1 MIEKKFI
8 ITLILQKHYQN
19 NYNLEGF
26 TVKERFNALE
36 VMEMA
41 KDIEKRGKKFYL
53 KHAEAAENRD
63 LRELF
68 KRLAQDEQD
77 HYEKFVALTE
87 ELREGDDN
95 ADYLY
100 EEDVSAYF
108 NYLIEY
114 SVFPKDDS
122 DESVEALNDVEKA
135 LKLAIQAE
143 KDSILFYREMCDYN
157 EGKTIEAVNQLIEEE
172 KEHLR
177 ALGKYIQEYG
187 KK

>member
-1 MIEKKFI
+1 MM
-8 ITLILQKHYQN
+8 
-19 NYNLEGF
+19 
-26 TVKERFNALE
+26 KERFNALE

-53 KHAEAAENRD
+53 EHAEATENRD

-87 ELREGDDN
+87 KLRAESDQ

-100 EEDVSAYF
+100 EQDVSAYF
-108 NYLIEY
+108 NYLVEY

-122 DESVEALNDVEKA
+122 EESVEALNNVEKA

-143 KDSILFYREMCDYN
+143 KDSILFYREMCEYN
-157 EGKTIEAVNQLIEEE
+157 EGKTMEAVEKLIEEE

-177 ALGKYIQEYG
+177 ALGKYIKEYG
-187 KK
+187 RK

>member
-1 MIEKKFI
+1 MKEKFS
-8 ITLILQKHYQN
+8 
-19 NYNLEGF
+19 
-26 TVKERFNALE
+26 ALE

-53 KHAEAAENRD
+53 KHAEATENRD

-68 KRLAQDEQD
+68 KQLASDEQD

-87 ELREGDDN
+87 ELKSEGEE

-108 NYLIEY
+108 NYLVEY

-122 DESVEALNDVEKA
+122 KESVEALNDVKKA
-135 LKLAIQAE
+135 LKLAVQAE
-143 KDSILFYREMCDYN
+143 KDSILFYREMCENN
-157 EGKTIEAVNQLIEEE
+157 EDKTLEAVEELIKQE
-172 KEHLR
+172 KEHLKS
-177 ALGKYIQEYG
+177 LVKYI
-187 KK
+187 KKYDIN

>member
-1 MIEKKFI
+1 MKD
-8 ITLILQKHYQN
+8 
-19 NYNLEGF
+19 
-26 TVKERFNALE
+26 RFNALE

-41 KDIEKRGKKFYL
+41 KDIEKRGKNFYL
-53 KHAEAAENRD
+53 KHAEATENRD

-68 KRLAQDEQD
+68 KKLAQDEQD

-87 ELREGDDN
+87 ELRQNSDD

-108 NYLIEY
+108 NYLVEY

-122 DESVEALNDVEKA
+122 EESIEALHDVEKA

-143 KDSILFYREMCDYN
+143 KDSILFYREMCEYN
-157 EGKTIEAVNQLIEEE
+157 EGQTIEAVNKLIEEE
-172 KEHLR
+172 KDHLR
-177 ALGKYIQEYG
+177 ALGKYIKEYG
-187 KK
+187 QK

>member
-1 MIEKKFI
+1 MK
-8 ITLILQKHYQN
+8 Q
-19 NYNLEGF
+19 
-26 TVKERFNALE
+26 RFNSLE

-53 KHAEAAENRD
+53 KHAEATENRD

-68 KRLAQDEQD
+68 KRLASDEQD

-87 ELREGDDN
+87 ELKAEGEA

-108 NYLIEY
+108 KYLVEF
-114 SVFPKDDS
+114 SVFPEDDS
-122 DESVEALNDVEKA
+122 EESVEALNDVKKA

-143 KDSILFYREMCDYN
+143 KDSILFYKEMCDEN
-157 EGKTIEAVNQLIEEE
+157 EGKTLDAVEKLIEQE
-172 KEHLR
+172 KEHLKS
-177 ALGKYIQEYG
+177 LSKYIQEYG
-187 KK
+187 RN

>member
-1 MIEKKFI
+1 MM
-8 ITLILQKHYQN
+8 
-19 NYNLEGF
+19 
-26 TVKERFNALE
+26 KERFNALE

-53 KHAEAAENRD
+53 KHAEATENRD
-63 LRELF
+63 LKELF
-68 KRLAQDEQD
+68 KKLAQDEQD

-87 ELREGDDN
+87 ELREDSDE

-108 NYLIEY
+108 NYLVEY

-122 DESVEALNDVEKA
+122 EESIEALNDVEKA

-143 KDSILFYREMCDYN
+143 KDSILFYREMCEFN
-157 EGKTIEAVNQLIEEE
+157 EGKTIEAVNKLIEEE
-172 KEHLR
+172 KDHLR
-177 ALGKYIQEYG
+177 ALGKYIKEYG
-187 KK
+187 EK

>member
-1 MIEKKFI
+1 MK
-8 ITLILQKHYQN
+8 Q
-19 NYNLEGF
+19 
-26 TVKERFNALE
+26 RFNSLE

-53 KHAEAAENRD
+53 KHAEATENRD

-68 KRLAQDEQD
+68 KRLASDEQD

-87 ELREGDDN
+87 GLKAEGEK

-108 NYLIEY
+108 KYLVEF
-114 SVFPKDDS
+114 SVFPEDDS
-122 DESVEALNDVEKA
+122 EESVASLNDVEKA

-143 KDSILFYREMCDYN
+143 KDSILFYREMCEYN
-157 EGKTIEAVNQLIEEE
+157 DGKTIEAVNKLIEEE
-172 KEHLR
+172 KDHLR
-177 ALGKYIQEYG
+177 ALGKYIEEYG
-187 KK
+187 RK

>member
-1 MIEKKFI
+1 M
-8 ITLILQKHYQN
+8 
-19 NYNLEGF
+19 
-26 TVKERFNALE
+26 KERFNALE

-41 KDIEKRGKKFYL
+41 KDIEVRGKKFYL
-53 KHAEAAENRD
+53 KHAEATENRD
-63 LRELF
+63 LKELF
-68 KRLAQDEQD
+68 KKLAQDEQD

-87 ELREGDDN
+87 ELRNDSDE

-108 NYLIEY
+108 NYLVEY

-122 DESVEALNDVEKA
+122 EESIEALHDVEKA

-143 KDSILFYREMCDYN
+143 KDSILFYREMCEFND
-157 EGKTIEAVNQLIEEE
+157 GKTIEAVNKLIEQE
-172 KEHLR
+172 KDHLR
-177 ALGKYIQEYG
+177 ALGKYIEEYG

>member
-1 MIEKKFI
+1 MKD
-8 ITLILQKHYQN
+8 
-19 NYNLEGF
+19 
-26 TVKERFNALE
+26 RFNALE

-41 KDIEKRGKKFYL
+41 KDIEKRGKNFYL
-53 KHAEAAENRD
+53 KHAEATENRD

-68 KRLAQDEQD
+68 KKLAQDEQD

-87 ELREGDDN
+87 ELRQNSDD

-108 NYLIEY
+108 NYLVEY

-122 DESVEALNDVEKA
+122 EESIEALHDVEKA

-143 KDSILFYREMCDYN
+143 KDSILFYREMCEYN
-157 EGKTIEAVNQLIEEE
+157 EGQTIEAVNKLNEEE
-172 KEHLR
+172 KDHLR
-177 ALGKYIQEYG
+177 ALGKYIKEYG
-187 KK
+187 QK

>member
-1 MIEKKFI
+1 MKD
-8 ITLILQKHYQN
+8 
-19 NYNLEGF
+19 
-26 TVKERFNALE
+26 RFNALE

-41 KDIEKRGKKFYL
+41 KDIEKRGKNFYL
-53 KHAEAAENRD
+53 KHAEATENRD

-68 KRLAQDEQD
+68 KKLAQDEQD

-87 ELREGDDN
+87 ELRQNSDD

-108 NYLIEY
+108 NYLVEY

-122 DESVEALNDVEKA
+122 EESIEALHDVEKA

-143 KDSILFYREMCDYN
+143 KDSILFYREMCEYN
-157 EGKTIEAVNQLIEEE
+157 EGQTIVAVSKLIEEE
-172 KEHLR
+172 KDHLR
-177 ALGKYIQEYG
+177 ALGKYIKEYG
-187 KK
+187 QK

>member
-1 MIEKKFI
+1 MK
-8 ITLILQKHYQN
+8 Q
-19 NYNLEGF
+19 
-26 TVKERFNALE
+26 RFNSLE

-53 KHAEAAENRD
+53 KHAEATENRD

-68 KRLAQDEQD
+68 KKLARDEQD

-87 ELREGDDN
+87 ELRSGSDD

-108 NYLIEY
+108 KYLVEF
-114 SVFPKDDS
+114 SVFPEDDS
-122 DESVEALNDVEKA
+122 EESVASLNDVEKA

-143 KDSILFYREMCDYN
+143 KDSILFYREMCEYN
-157 EGKTIEAVNQLIEEE
+157 DGKTIEAVNKLIEEE
-172 KEHLR
+172 KDHLR
-177 ALGKYIQEYG
+177 ALGKYIEEYG
-187 KK
+187 RK

>member
-1 MIEKKFI
+1 MKD
-8 ITLILQKHYQN
+8 
-19 NYNLEGF
+19 
-26 TVKERFNALE
+26 RFNALE

-53 KHAEAAENRD
+53 KHAEATENRD
-63 LRELF
+63 LKELF
-68 KRLAQDEQD
+68 KKLAQDEQD

-87 ELREGDDN
+87 ELRKDSDE

-108 NYLIEY
+108 NYLVEY

-122 DESVEALNDVEKA
+122 EESIAALNDVEKA

-143 KDSILFYREMCDYN
+143 KDSILFYREMCEFN
-157 EGKTIEAVNQLIEEE
+157 EGKTIEAVNKLIEEE
-172 KEHLR
+172 KDHLR
-177 ALGKYIQEYG
+177 ALGKYIKEYG

>member
-1 MIEKKFI
+1 M
-8 ITLILQKHYQN
+8 
-19 NYNLEGF
+19 
-26 TVKERFNALE
+26 KERFNALE

-53 KHAEAAENRD
+53 KHAEATENRD
-63 LRELF
+63 LKELF
-68 KRLAQDEQD
+68 KKLAQDEQD

-87 ELREGDDN
+87 ELREDSDE

-108 NYLIEY
+108 NYLVEY

-122 DESVEALNDVEKA
+122 EESIEALNDVEKA

-143 KDSILFYREMCDYN
+143 KDSILFYREMCEFN
-157 EGKTIEAVNQLIEEE
+157 EGKTIEAVNKLIEEE
-172 KEHLR
+172 KDHLR
-177 ALGKYIQEYG
+177 ALGKYIKEYG
-187 KK
+187 EK

>member
-1 MIEKKFI
+1 MKEKFSS
-8 ITLILQKHYQN
+8 
-19 NYNLEGF
+19 
-26 TVKERFNALE
+26 LE

-53 KHAEAAENRD
+53 KHAEATENRD
-63 LRELF
+63 LKELF
-68 KRLAQDEQD
+68 KQLASDEQD

-87 ELREGDDN
+87 ELEDEGEE

-108 NYLIEY
+108 NYLVEY

-122 DESVEALNDVEKA
+122 EESIEALNDVEKA

-143 KDSILFYREMCDYN
+143 KDSILFYKEMCENN
-157 EGKTIEAVNQLIEEE
+157 EGKTIEAVEKLIKQE
-172 KEHLR
+172 KDHLR
-177 ALGKYIQEYG
+177 ALGKYIEEYG
-187 KK
+187 RK

>member
-1 MIEKKFI
+1 MK
-8 ITLILQKHYQN
+8 Q
-19 NYNLEGF
+19 
-26 TVKERFNALE
+26 RFNSLE

-53 KHAEAAENRD
+53 KHAEATENRD

-68 KRLAQDEQD
+68 KRLAADEQD

-87 ELREGDDN
+87 ELKAEGEE

-108 NYLIEY
+108 KYLVEFSI
-114 SVFPKDDS
+114 FPEDDS
-122 DESVEALNDVEKA
+122 EESIEALNDVKKA

-143 KDSILFYREMCDYN
+143 KDSILFYKEMCDEN
-157 EGKTIEAVNQLIEEE
+157 EGKTLDAVEKLIEQE
-172 KEHLR
+172 KEHLKS
-177 ALGKYIQEYG
+177 LSKYIQEYG
-187 KK
+187 RK

>member
-1 MIEKKFI
+1 M
-8 ITLILQKHYQN
+8 
-19 NYNLEGF
+19 
-26 TVKERFNALE
+26 KERFSALE

-53 KHAEAAENRD
+53 KHAEATENRD

-68 KRLAQDEQD
+68 KKLAQDEQD

-87 ELREGDDN
+87 ELREEKKD

-108 NYLIEY
+108 NYLVEY

-122 DESVEALNDVEKA
+122 EESIEALNDVERA

-143 KDSILFYREMCDYN
+143 KDSILFYREMCEFN
-157 EGKTIEAVNQLIEEE
+157 EGKTIEAVNKLIEEE
-172 KEHLR
+172 KDHLR
-177 ALGKYIQEYG
+177 ALGKYIKEYG
-187 KK
+187 QK

>member
-1 MIEKKFI
+1 M
-8 ITLILQKHYQN
+8 
-19 NYNLEGF
+19 
-26 TVKERFNALE
+26 KERFNALE

-53 KHAEAAENRD
+53 KHAEATENRD

-68 KRLAQDEQD
+68 RKLAQDEQD

-87 ELREGDDN
+87 ELREGIDD

-108 NYLIEY
+108 NYLVEY
-114 SVFPKDDS
+114 SIFPKEDS
-122 DESVEALNDVEKA
+122 KESVEALNDVEKA

-143 KDSILFYREMCDYN
+143 KDSILFYREMCEYN
-157 EGKTIEAVNQLIEEE
+157 EGETIEVVSKLIEEE
-172 KEHLR
+172 KDHLR
-177 ALGKYIQEYG
+177 ALGKYIKEYG
-187 KK
+187 QK

>member
-1 MIEKKFI
+1 M
-8 ITLILQKHYQN
+8 
-19 NYNLEGF
+19 
-26 TVKERFNALE
+26 KERFSALE

-53 KHAEAAENRD
+53 KHAEATENRD

-68 KRLAQDEQD
+68 KKLAQDEQD

-87 ELREGDDN
+87 ELREDKKD

-108 NYLIEY
+108 NYLVEY

-122 DESVEALNDVEKA
+122 EESIEALNDVERA

-143 KDSILFYREMCDYN
+143 KDSILFYREMCEFN
-157 EGKTIEAVNQLIEEE
+157 EGKTIEAVNKLIEEE
-172 KEHLR
+172 KDHLR
-177 ALGKYIQEYG
+177 ALGKYIKEYG
-187 KK
+187 QK

>member
-1 MIEKKFI
+1 M
-8 ITLILQKHYQN
+8 
-19 NYNLEGF
+19 
-26 TVKERFNALE
+26 KERFSALE

-53 KHAEAAENRD
+53 KHAEATENRD
-63 LRELF
+63 LKELF
-68 KRLAQDEQD
+68 KKLAQDEQD

-87 ELREGDDN
+87 ELRDGSDE

-108 NYLIEY
+108 DYLVEY

-122 DESVEALNDVEKA
+122 KESVEALNDVEKA

-143 KDSILFYREMCDYN
+143 KDSILFYREMCEYN
-157 EGKTIEAVNQLIEEE
+157 EGKTIEAVNKLIEEE
-172 KEHLR
+172 KDHLR
-177 ALGKYIQEYG
+177 ALGKYIKKYG

>member
-1 MIEKKFI
+1 MKDK
-8 ITLILQKHYQN
+8 
-19 NYNLEGF
+19 
-26 TVKERFNALE
+26 FNALE

-53 KHAEAAENRD
+53 KHAEATENRD
-63 LRELF
+63 LREFF

-77 HYEKFVALTE
+77 HYEKFAALTQ
-87 ELREGDDN
+87 ELREGNDD

-100 EEDVSAYF
+100 EEHVSAYF
-108 NYLIEY
+108 NYLVEY

-122 DESVEALNDVEKA
+122 EESLEALNDVEKA

-143 KDSILFYREMCDYN
+143 KDSILFYREMCEYN
-157 EGKTIEAVNQLIEEE
+157 EGETIEVVEKLIDQE

-177 ALGKYIQEYG
+177 SLGKYIEEYG
-187 KK
+187 RK

>member
-1 MIEKKFI
+1 M
-8 ITLILQKHYQN
+8 
-19 NYNLEGF
+19 
-26 TVKERFNALE
+26 KERFNALE

-53 KHAEAAENRD
+53 KHAEATENRD

-68 KRLAQDEQD
+68 KKLAQDEQD

-87 ELREGDDN
+87 KLRQNSDD

-108 NYLIEY
+108 NYLVEY

-122 DESVEALNDVEKA
+122 EESIEALHDVEKA

-143 KDSILFYREMCDYN
+143 KDSILFYREMCEYN
-157 EGKTIEAVNQLIEEE
+157 EGQTIEAVNTLIEEE
-172 KEHLR
+172 KDHLR
-177 ALGKYIQEYG
+177 ALGKYIKEYG
-187 KK
+187 QK

>member
-1 MIEKKFI
+1 M
-8 ITLILQKHYQN
+8 
-19 NYNLEGF
+19 
-26 TVKERFNALE
+26 KERFNALE

-53 KHAEAAENRD
+53 KHAEATENRD

-68 KRLAQDEQD
+68 KKLAQDEQD

-87 ELREGDDN
+87 ELRNGSEDE
-95 ADYLY
+95 DYLY
-100 EEDVSAYF
+100 EEEVSAYF
-108 NYLIEY
+108 DYLVEY

-122 DESVEALNDVEKA
+122 KESVEALNDVEKA

-157 EGKTIEAVNQLIEEE
+157 EGKTLEAVSQLIKEE
-172 KEHLR
+172 KDHLR
-177 ALGKYIQEYG
+177 ALGKYIEEYG
-187 KK
+187 RK

>member
-1 MIEKKFI
+1 M
-8 ITLILQKHYQN
+8 
-19 NYNLEGF
+19 
-26 TVKERFNALE
+26 KERFNALE

-41 KDIEKRGKKFYL
+41 KDIEVRGKKFYL
-53 KHAEAAENRD
+53 KHAEATENRD
-63 LRELF
+63 LKELF
-68 KRLAQDEQD
+68 KKLAQDEQD

-87 ELREGDDN
+87 ELRNDRDE

-108 NYLIEY
+108 NYLVEY

-122 DESVEALNDVEKA
+122 EESIEALHDVEKA

-143 KDSILFYREMCDYN
+143 KDSILFYREMCEFND
-157 EGKTIEAVNQLIEEE
+157 GKTIEAVNKLIEQE
-172 KEHLR
+172 KDHLR
-177 ALGKYIQEYG
+177 ALGKYIEEYG

>member
-1 MIEKKFI
+1 MKD
-8 ITLILQKHYQN
+8 
-19 NYNLEGF
+19 
-26 TVKERFNALE
+26 RFNALE

-53 KHAEAAENRD
+53 KHAEATENRD
-63 LRELF
+63 LRQLF
-68 KRLAQDEQD
+68 RKLAQDEQD

-87 ELREGDDN
+87 ELRQGSDD

-108 NYLIEY
+108 NYLVEY

-122 DESVEALNDVEKA
+122 EESIAALHDVKKA

-143 KDSILFYREMCDYN
+143 KDSILFYREMCEYN
-157 EGKTIEAVNQLIEEE
+157 EGQTIEAVNQLIEEE
-172 KEHLR
+172 KDHLR
-177 ALGKYIQEYG
+177 ALGKYIKEYG
-187 KK
+187 QK